1 MENKEFAYKGSVLNG
16 FLALLL
22 VIILFAAAI
31 FFFIK
36 ADSNGSFAIAGG
48 VLLVLFIICVNGF
61 VKLEPNEAVAL
72 LFFGKYKGTF
82 TRTGFY

>member
-31 FFFIK
+31 FFFIFPCPPYVDTLK
-36 ADSNGSFAIAGG
+36 
-48 VLLVLFIICVNGF
+48 
-61 VKLEPNEAVAL
+61 
-72 LFFGKYKGTF
+72 
-82 TRTGFY
+82 